1 MTKADIPTRRFL
13 IAAGL
18 AGLAISAL
26 SGCTPGSGL
35 PLLPPSDPGSYRLG
49 PGDVLRIT
57 VFGQKQLS
65 ADYRVGASGAIDIP
79 LLGPVRAGGRTAGG
93 LARAIAVLLRRR
105 GILVDPDVAVEVRK
119 CRPFSILGEVN
130 KPGQYPFEPSM
141 TVLEAVALAGG
152 FTYRAAE
159 STMEVIRVRH
169 RRANVFRAPA
179 DTLIAPGDVIRVF
192 ERHF

>member
-1 MTKADIPTRRFL
+1 MIP
-13 IAAGL
+13 
-18 AGLAISAL
+18 AL
-26 SGCTPGSGL
+26 SGCAPGSGL
-35 PLLPPSDPGSYRLG
+35 PLLPPAEPGPYRLG

-65 ADYRVGASGAIDIP
+65 ADYRVGASDAVDIP

-93 LARAIAVLLRRR
+93 LARAIAALLRRR
-105 GILVDPDVAVEVRK
+105 GMLVDPEVAVEVK
-119 CRPFSILGEVN
+119 NYRPFSILGEVN
-130 KPGQYPFEPSM
+130 KPGQYPFEPGM

-159 STMEVIRVRH
+159 SEVEVIRVRH
-169 RRANVFRAPA
+169 GRARAFRAPA
-179 DTLIAPGDVIRVF
+179 DALIIPGDVIRVF